1 MEKKSRQQNKLKK
14 FRGIKTESGAFL
26 EPTHY
31 ESTVDGKK
39 QHWGIKLIYD
49 HDFSFE
55 MPDRWFIEQTW
66 GHKWKPAKQYTR
78 LSFDNELKARQ
89 KFDDLVYLK
98 EQEGFRPIFK

>member
-1 MEKKSRQQNKLKK
+1 MEKNIRQQNKLQK
-14 FRGIKTESGAFL
+14 SGEIRNISEPFL

-31 ESTVDGKK
+31 EITIKGKK
-39 QHWGIKLIYD
+39 KYWGIKLIYK

-55 MPDRWFIEQTW
+55 IPDRWFIEQKW
-66 GHKWKPAKQYTR
+66 GEKWKPEAQYIR

-98 EQEGFRPIFK
+98 KQEGFRPIFK